1 MKMTYTTAIEN
12 AISALS
18 CLSDFDAAEIDRD
31 ATVERLEALRAQI
44 SKRGERSDEAKAK
57 ANEKRKEKK
66 AAERSALLAQVM
78 PVLTANLPTTADTA
92 ITARELFG
100 ACKDKLPS
108 DFSLSRVQYVLLND
122 MPDVQKIEAKGKPN
136 LYFRKVD

>member
-18 CLSDFDAAEIDRD
+18 ILDSTECDRD
-31 ATVERLEALRAQI
+31 ATIERLEALRA
-44 SKRGERSDEAKAK
+44 SLAKRGERSDEAKAK

-66 AAERSALLAQVM
+66 AAERSALLAQVL
-78 PVLTANLPTTADTA
+78 PILTANLTTTADTA
-92 ITARELFG
+92 ITARELFS
-100 ACKDKLPS
+100 ACEGKLPS
-108 DFSLSRVQYVLLND
+108 GFTLNRVQYVLLND

-136 LYFRKVD
+136 LYYRKVD